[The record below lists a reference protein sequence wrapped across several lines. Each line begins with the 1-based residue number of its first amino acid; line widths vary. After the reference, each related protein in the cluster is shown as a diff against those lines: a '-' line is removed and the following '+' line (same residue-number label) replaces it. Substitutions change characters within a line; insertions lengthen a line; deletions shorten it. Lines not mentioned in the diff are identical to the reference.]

1 MVLRNPEAYF
11 ASVVSL
17 VSRILSATKLH
28 HFSLI
33 EYWNEGLLGL
43 DLAAHSCNVRAG
55 NDCGCGSSSPSLFTT
70 RLLELLRMSFPSTDG
85 NDGRQRSIL
94 KGNKFALSP
103 KLPPKKVPNFPRHK
117 GKKKKSR
124 VRDLRGIHE
133 EF

>member
-1 MVLRNPEAYF
+1 MRGCWVLILLLTVATSGPGMTVAVEAPLQ
-11 ASVVSL
+11 ACL
-17 VSRILSATKLH
+17 RPDC
-28 HFSLI
+28 
-33 EYWNEGLLGL
+33 W
-43 DLAAHSCNVRAG
+43 SC
-55 NDCGCGSSSPSLFTT
+55 SEFW
-70 RLLELLRMSFPSTDG
+70 SFPSTDG

>member
-1 MVLRNPEAYF
+1 MCKCVAGGGLCVKCLQILGFDTLFVFFIAILCRLSGKDGLYRMVLRNPEAYF

-70 RLLELLRMSFPSTDG
+70 RLLELLRILEF
-85 NDGRQRSIL
+85 SI
-94 KGNKFALSP
+94 
-103 KLPPKKVPNFPRHK
+103 H
-117 GKKKKSR
+117 
-124 VRDLRGIHE
+124 
-133 EF
+133 